1 MMTYLI
7 MFLSMLFISIALG
20 GLWIVLNYYIE
31 IKLTPKCLW
40 CGEEKTVHSLNK
52 EDIEE
57 CIENTI
63 PSAVR

>member
-1 MMTYLI
+1 MATYFVGILTI
-7 MFLSMLFISIALG
+7 LLISIVLG

-40 CGEEKTVHSLNK
+40 CGESLNK

>member
-1 MMTYLI
+1 
-7 MFLSMLFISIALG
+7 MLLVSIAIG
-20 GLWIVLNYYIE
+20 GLWITLNYYVE

-40 CGEEKTVHSLNK
+40 CGEEKSDHSINK
-52 EDIEE
+52 EDIDQ

>member
-1 MMTYLI
+1 
-7 MFLSMLFISIALG
+7 MLFISIALG

-40 CGEEKTVHSLNK
+40 CGEEKTGNSLRK